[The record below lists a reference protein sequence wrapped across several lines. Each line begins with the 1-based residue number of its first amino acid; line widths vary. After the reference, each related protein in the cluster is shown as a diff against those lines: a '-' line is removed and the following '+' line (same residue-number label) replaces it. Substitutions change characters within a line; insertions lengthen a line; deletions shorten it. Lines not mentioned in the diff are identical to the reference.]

1 MDYALCYATD
11 EEMGNTMKFAKL
23 FDTCEKHQ
31 ILVTI
36 MRENEL
42 WGLAL
47 ETWIEELG
55 LVHTHFGFE
64 DIADVKEAFEQC
76 TAKMA
81 KRIIADT
88 ILELQEEAEVVH

>member
-1 MDYALCYATD
+1 VDPTLCYTPD

-23 FDTCEKHQ
+23 FDTCDKHQ

-47 ETWIEELG
+47 ETWVDELG
-55 LVHTHFGFE
+55 LVHTHFGFN
-64 DIADVKEAFEQC
+64 DMDDVLEAFEQC
-76 TAKMA
+76 TVKMA